1 MRKTCSLVLA
11 LSLLSTMGFAS
22 GETDEDTAG
31 SSGAPVRTGRYG
43 EAPMLAALVASGE
56 LPPIEQR
63 LPESPRVLEVEE
75 IGAYGGA
82 LQQVRDLDSSDWLA
96 WVMTKEPLTI
106 VSPDLLSTLPN
117 VAREFSVSAD
127 GTTITFKL
135 RRGMRWSDGEPFG
148 VDDIMFWY
156 EDLISNK
163 ELTPEPISYF
173 TRNNELLIVRRVD
186 DETVTFSF
194 SQPNSPFVDMIGTWW
209 MYFVPQYAPKHYL
222 SQFHPTY
229 ADRAELDELVRSEGF
244 ASWPELYQSKD
255 CVGHPS
261 NGVNDPACPTLAPWL
276 FQDPKT
282 APVQTAVR
290 NPYYWKVDP
299 EGNQLPYIDRV
310 ERPLISDTEAWLL
323 KVVAGEEDVVIGS
336 FLDPGKNFTFLKE
349 NESRG
354 GYTVK
359 SFTWWR
365 NHSALY
371 FNHTTA
377 DPVKAALYAD
387 KDFRVALSHAIDRDE
402 INGLLFGGRYAPS
415 QLAPNSGPP
424 FHGERDMFKQFI
436 EYDPETANRMLD
448 EIGLAA
454 RGRDGFRLGPDGN
467 ALQFILYHPSWPPEN
482 PDIGEL
488 VRGYWAEVGINLAV
502 KALDDAAYA
511 AINESDETDLR
522 LRVGYY
528 VGPPMVPIMSPN
540 LFAGNFETEPEW
552 SSWLNTN
559 GESGVEP
566 PADVKRLREIQNEI
580 YAEPDP
586 QKQLDLYDEAFKI
599 HTDNLWELGILEWDA
614 ETSFSY
620 VQNDRIGNVP
630 EPMPG
635 EIIPAQRSAW
645 FIKG

>member
-1 MRKTCSLVLA
+1 MRKMFALVLA
-11 LSLLSTMGFAS
+11 LALVATMGFAT
-22 GETDEDTAG
+22 GETEEG
-31 SSGAPVRTGRYG
+31 SAASGAPVRSGSYG
-43 EAPMLAALVASGE
+43 EAPMLAAMVASGE
-56 LPPIEQR
+56 LPPIEER
-63 LPESPRVLEVEE
+63 LPETPRVLEVEE
-75 IGAYGGA
+75 IGTYGGT
-82 LQQVRDLDSSDWLA
+82 LQQVRNLDASDWLA

-106 VSPDLLSTLPN
+106 VAPDLLSTLPN
-117 VAREFSVSAD
+117 VAKEFSVSED
-127 GTTITFKL
+127 GTTITFTL
-135 RRGMRWSDGEPFG
+135 RRGMRWSDGAPFG

-173 TRNNELLIVRRVD
+173 TRNNELMVVTQVAD
-186 DETVTFSF
+186 DTVTFAF
-194 SQPNSPFVDMIGTWW
+194 SQPNSPFVNMIGTWW
-209 MYFVPQYAPKHYL
+209 MYFVPQYSPKHYM

-229 ADRAELDELVRSEGF
+229 TDRETLDDLVKSEGF
-244 ASWPELYQSKD
+244 TSWPELYQSKD

-261 NGVNDPACPTLAPWL
+261 NGVNDPDCPTLAPWL

-299 EGNQLPYIDRV
+299 QGNQLPYIDRV

-359 SFTWWR
+359 AFTWWR
-365 NHSALY
+365 NHSTLY
-371 FNHTTA
+371 FNHTTD
-377 DPVKAALYAD
+377 DPVKAALYAN

-402 INGLLFGGRYAPS
+402 INGLLFGGRYNPS

-424 FHGERDMFKQFI
+424 FHGERDMFRQFI
-436 EYDPETANRMLD
+436 EHDPDTANQMLD
-448 EIGLAA
+448 EIGLSA
-454 RGRDGFRLGPDGN
+454 RGRDGFRLGADGN
-467 ALQFILYHPSWPPEN
+467 ALRFILYHPSWPPEN
-482 PDIGEL
+482 PEIGEL
-488 VRGYWAEVGINLAV
+488 IKGYWAEVGINLAV
-502 KALDDAAYA
+502 KALDAAAYTA
-511 AINESDETDLR
+511 LNEADGADMR

-540 LFAGNFETEPEW
+540 LFAGNFETESEW
-552 SSWLNTN
+552 SSWLNTD
-559 GESGVEP
+559 GASGVEP
-566 PADVKRLREIQNEI
+566 PDDVKRLREIQNEI

-586 QKQLDLYDEAFKI
+586 QKQLVLYDEAFTI

-614 ETSFSY
+614 ETSYSY
-620 VQNDRIGNVP
+620 IQNNRIGNVP
-630 EPMPG
+630 DPMPG
-635 EIIPAQRSAW
+635 EMIPAQRSAW
-645 FIKG
+645 FIKS